1 MSGGLPSNAPPEGI
15 DSLVEKITVLA
26 NGLMARHTDGLSA
39 ADTMFVVQEVC
50 KRVSNRY
57 DFENGEDPF

>member
-1 MSGGLPSNAPPEGI
+1 M
-15 DSLVEKITVLA
+15 DSLDEKVEKITILT

-39 ADTMFVVQEVC
+39 ANTMYVVQEVC
-50 KRVSNRY
+50 KRVSKRY